1 MVIILDKDS
10 DFFTKGLSEE
20 ERDLY
25 DRQFRLEGWSQKLV
39 KNSRVLI
46 VGVGGL
52 GCEIAKNLTMLG
64 VGRLDLVDL
73 DTIEHSNLNRQILFT
88 GAKMGEPKAV
98 AAARKLT
105 EINPNVI
112 IKGYYTSLERLNPA
126 AYQAADVV
134 IGGLDSMNARLNLN
148 AQCIRFKKPLVDGGV
163 SGYYGHVY
171 TIFPYQNA
179 CYECNPLPVVE
190 GDEMAA
196 CTVVGVP
203 RKRIHCL
210 FKGDM
215 AFKEKFDRDPNPKD
229 INDIKFIQKVANEL
243 VNKHNFLPEYTEDDI
258 VKVID
263 RHDPGIITINA
274 VISALQSHEAIK
286 ILHWKK
292 GHKGLGEPIKNYVI
306 FNAITM
312 KFYHIEKRRN
322 PECSQ
327 CGRGVRRV
335 SIRLRSQSLCINII
349 KILEKNGFELD
360 PDYEPV
366 LTLLDFNDIKIVD
379 LEKNPIE
386 NGLRNYEFIT
396 AAGFKDG
403 EIFVTL
409 KLK

>member
-10 DFFTKGLSEE
+10 DFFTKELSVE

-46 VGVGGL
+46 AGVGGL
-52 GCEIAKNLTMLG
+52 GCEIAKNLAMLG

-73 DTIEHSNLNRQILFT
+73 DIIEHSNLNRQILFA
-88 GAKMGEPKAV
+88 GAKMEEPKAV
-98 AAARKLT
+98 VAARKLT

-112 IKGYYTSLERLNPA
+112 IKGYYTSLERLDPA
-126 AYQAADVV
+126 VYQAADVV

-148 AQCIRFKKPLVDGGV
+148 AQCIRFKKPLVDGGI
-163 SGYYGHVY
+163 SDYYGHIY

-179 CYECNPLPVVE
+179 CYECNPLPE
-190 GDEMAA
+190 GKSDEMAA

-215 AFKEKFDRDPNPKD
+215 AFKENFDRDPNPKD

-258 VKVID
+258 VKIID

-274 VISALQSHEAIK
+274 IISALQSHEAVK
-286 ILHWKK
+286 ILHWKE
-292 GHKGLGEPIKNYVI
+292 GHKGLGEPIKSYVI
-306 FNAITM
+306 FNSMTM
-312 KFYHIEKRRN
+312 KFYHIEKHRN

-335 SIRLRSQSLCINII
+335 SIKLRSQSPCINII

-366 LTLLDFNDIKIVD
+366 LTLLDFNDINVVD

-386 NGLRNYEFIT
+386 NGLRNYEFLT

-403 EIFVTL
+403 EIFVSL